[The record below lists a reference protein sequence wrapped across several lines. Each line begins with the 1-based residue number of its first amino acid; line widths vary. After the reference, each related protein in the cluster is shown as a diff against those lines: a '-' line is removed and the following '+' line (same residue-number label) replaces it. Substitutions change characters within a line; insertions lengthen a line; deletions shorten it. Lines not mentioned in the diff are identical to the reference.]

1 MPLTRDR
8 FEGGIDFAPGSGVHD
23 LDLHPHRARAAG
35 RSVEEPTRALANVV
49 MTSTSI
55 RPVTPTST
63 GVQSRLGPP
72 LVDRG
77 PCNCL
82 SAARPSIFC
91 LNVLFRSAP
100 WKSRLFRAP
109 WQHVTALARW
119 LVTARRLRAKP
130 LHRAHVCVRK
140 DAWSSPWLEGDR
152 AGWLKRLRRTLRF
165 LLPTSGEAIVLDFVQ
180 PRLIHSTRSTS
191 SLPSMSPKVVLG
203 I

>member
-1 MPLTRDR
+1 MGTARI
-8 FEGGIDFAPGSGVHD
+8 FELPCHGAMMSCQPYSGASNLSACYTAQPIKAGYAD
-23 LDLHPHRARAAG
+23 LNRCPAAAWSPAC
-35 RSVEEPTRALANVV
+35 RS
-49 MTSTSI
+49 
-55 RPVTPTST
+55 
-63 GVQSRLGPP
+63 
-72 LVDRG
+72 G

-140 DAWSSPWLEGDR
+140 DAWRSPWLEADR

-165 LLPTSGEAIVLDFVQ
+165 LLPTSAEAIVLDFVSPMPTHVETFVRS
-180 PRLIHSTRSTS
+180 PRLSCCRIDECF
-191 SLPSMSPKVVLG
+191 
-203 I
+203 